1 MSRGATH
8 WVDGPD
14 ATADLIGLKP
24 DMSCVKTED
33 EGLYIGQ
40 HAYWLQAMK
49 DACAAE
55 DTAARAEGAL

>member
-8 WVDGPD
+8 WVKGPD

-24 DMSCVKTED
+24 ELSCVKTED

-40 HAYWLQAMK
+40 HEYWLETMK
-49 DACAAE
+49 KAYAAE
-55 DTAARAEGAL
+55 KSQGE